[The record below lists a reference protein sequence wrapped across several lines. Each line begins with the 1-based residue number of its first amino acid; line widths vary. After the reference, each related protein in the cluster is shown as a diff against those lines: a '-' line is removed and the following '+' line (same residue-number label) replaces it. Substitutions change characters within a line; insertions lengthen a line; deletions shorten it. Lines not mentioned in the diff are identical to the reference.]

1 MVLFDISSEFIS
13 KSNIFLFLAK
23 TSNSIKLIQC
33 FIVATE
39 DQQCRSDMNQDGTT
53 DIFDVIIMVNIIL
66 EG

>member
-1 MVLFDISSEFIS
+1 MIQMV
-13 KSNIFLFLAK
+13 NI
-23 TSNSIKLIQC
+23 IMG